1 MAHRLSLSKLTG
13 KQGPPPALPVMSF
26 RYNPCEEGIEELQ
39 PQEPPPATDPVV
51 LPRNESAPSV
61 VLSSSEADRLGKAAG
76 TDSRDSSTERRT
88 VPQRKED
95 AASKRLF
102 SLADRDPLG
111 ATDLCDTPARVNL
124 VRRHSLENL
133 TVPDVEILKP
143 ESSPVKDYLSKLS
156 KRSAVAA
163 AVTDSTAA
171 GVLLVD
177 PKLARTTPE
186 PTDRWYSTLQKRI
199 TKRLEERRH
208 PSGRSKKED
217 DAKLAPVLGKE
228 ETGSEDDASR
238 SETPIEEGQ
247 DAAEEDVTGTRSV
260 AHPSGHKD
268 DPPDPDLDTWEFVEQ
283 VESPQKSAAL
293 HVKVQPVP
301 VPTLQLSGPN
311 FAAITKAALE
321 SNGILLAMAVGF
333 LAIVLPLPSFLSG
346 LIVGCIISLLLF
358 SLAWFLFVPTRSRT
372 PFEIPDYR
380 KLPPLRVP
388 RPPGGD
394 GGRNDVTSYEGWMCQ
409 LPSEIEYHIET
420 HHMNNT
426 LSVHLVLVG
435 TTLRIR
441 RPKHAMPRRA
451 MWNEKK
457 AEPMFIGQRH
467 FNLSAAKVM
476 LLPEK
481 LSKERLWNRKYPICL
496 LVPSEDHYSQQGRD
510 PWASLLEAPPT
521 PGCCPPDEELPREYR
536 DCGAAGRDATA
547 AAKDTSY
554 RDGGG
559 TKDNQSQSDHEV
571 LYLFARTCREKEEWF
586 RRFQQATRSSGTDAR
601 SKRPQ
606 YDEIDEPPLSYDS
619 YMADLM
625 QKHRE
630 QQWPQQT
637 RFPTGRAGATATT
650 TINLSGNTTTSL
662 LRTTTTGSSSSTQW
676 INMLVGRLFYDV
688 FTCQEWSDVVR
699 QRIQRKLNR
708 IKVPFFMEEL
718 TVTEIHLGSQLP
730 YIRRTSEAVVDKQ
743 GTWVDLDLTY
753 NGAFQMTLSTKLN
766 LMRLKRSQHE
776 EMQSFTMNHD
786 GSEEE
791 SAASSEEEDGPDR
804 ADFSTVSKDAGPGGA
819 GTGKKLLDLVDK
831 IAQSKYFQQ
840 ATENRYIKRK
850 MEEVSNTPLV
860 LTVEVSHLV
869 GTLALNVPPP
879 PTDRIWYGFRT
890 LPKMELVARPKLGE
904 KEVTF
909 ARVTERI
916 EKMLFLEFQ
925 RILVMPNMDDFM
937 IPIMQSYLPVG

>member
-13 KQGPPPALPVMSF
+13 KQGPPPAVPVMSF

-39 PQEPPPATDPVV
+39 PPTELAV

-61 VLSSSEADRLGKAAG
+61 VGSIEVDRAGKRAG
-76 TDSRDSSTERRT
+76 SRDSSTERGT
-88 VPQRKED
+88 AKEGKED
-95 AASKRLF
+95 AGSNRSL

-111 ATDLCDTPARVNL
+111 VADISDAPVRANL
-124 VRRHSLENL
+124 LRRHSLENL
-133 TVPDVEILKP
+133 ATVETDALKV
-143 ESSPVKDYLSKLS
+143 ESSPVKESVKEYLSKFG
-156 KRSAVAA
+156 KRSAAA
-163 AVTDSTAA
+163 TDTTAA

-177 PKLARTTPE
+177 PKLVRTTPE
-186 PTDRWYSTLQKRI
+186 PTEKWYSGLRERLA
-199 TKRLEERRH
+199 KRLEERRH

-217 DAKLAPVLGKE
+217 DTKLAPLVGKE
-228 ETGSEDDASR
+228 DSDDEASR
-238 SETPIEEGQ
+238 SETPVEEGQ
-247 DAAEEDVTGTRSV
+247 EVAEQTDDVAGTRCTTL
-260 AHPSGHKD
+260 PSGNREDHL
-268 DPPDPDLDTWEFVEQ
+268 DPDLDTWEFVEQ
-283 VESPQKSAAL
+283 VENPQKST
-293 HVKVQPVP
+293 
-301 VPTLQLSGPN
+301 TLQLGDRPPPTLPPKIPGPN
-311 FAAITKAALE
+311 FAAVTQAVLE
-321 SNGILLAMAVGF
+321 SNGILMSMAVGVS
-333 LAIVLPLPSFLSG
+333 AVVLPLPSFLSG
-346 LIVGCIISLLLF
+346 LIVGCVISLFVF
-358 SLAWFLFVPTRSRT
+358 SLAWFMYVPTRRRHL
-372 PFEIPDYR
+372 FEIPDYR
-380 KLPPLRVP
+380 KMAPLRVP
-388 RPPGGD
+388 HLVGGD
-394 GGRNDVTSYEGWMCQ
+394 TGRNDVTSYEGWMCQ
-409 LPSEIEYHIET
+409 LPFEAEYHIET

-426 LSVHLVLVG
+426 QSVHLVLVG
-435 TTLRIR
+435 STLRLR

-451 MWNEKK
+451 MWNEKRP
-457 AEPMFIGQRH
+457 EPLFVGQRH
-467 FNLSAAKVM
+467 FNLAAAKVM

-496 LVPSEDHYSQQGRD
+496 LVPSEEHYSQQTRD
-510 PWASLLEAPPT
+510 PWASLPESPS
-521 PGCCPPDEELPREYR
+521 CSPDDDLPREYR
-536 DCGAAGRDATA
+536 DCGTAGRDA
-547 AAKDTSY
+547 AAKDSSAK
-554 RDGGG
+554 DGGRESG
-559 TKDNQSQSDHEV
+559 AKDGQSPSDHEV

-586 RRFQQATRSSGTDAR
+586 RRFQQAIRSSNPDAR
-601 SKRPQ
+601 PKRPRSS
-606 YDEIDEPPLSYDS
+606 DDCDDPPLPYDL
-619 YMADLM
+619 YMTQLLR
-625 QKHRE
+625 KHQE
-630 QQWPQQT
+630 QPGLQH
-637 RFPTGRAGATATT
+637 RGSGGRANIASATGG
-650 TINLSGNTTTSL
+650 LSSNVVASSL
-662 LRTTTTGSSSSTQW
+662 LRTTTTASSSSTQW
-676 INMLVGRLFYDV
+676 INVLVGRLFYDV

-766 LMRLKRSQHE
+766 LMRLKKSQHE

-791 SAASSEEEDGPDR
+791 SAMSSEEEDGLERPES
-804 ADFSTVSKDAGPGGA
+804 STISKDAPA

-850 MEEVSNTPLV
+850 MEEVSNMPLV

-879 PTDRIWYGFRT
+879 PSDRIWYGFRT
-890 LPKMELVARPKLGE
+890 LPRMELVARPKLGE

-937 IPIMQSYLPVG
+937 IPIMHSYLPEC

>member
-1 MAHRLSLSKLTG
+1 MSHRLSLSKLTG
-13 KQGPPPALPVMSF
+13 KQGPPPAVPVMSF

-39 PQEPPPATDPVV
+39 PPSELAV

-61 VLSSSEADRLGKAAG
+61 VGSIEVDRAGKRAG
-76 TDSRDSSTERRT
+76 SRDSSTERGT
-88 VPQRKED
+88 VKEGKED
-95 AASKRLF
+95 ADSNRFL

-111 ATDLCDTPARVNL
+111 VSDISDAPVRVNL
-124 VRRHSLENL
+124 LRRHSLENL
-133 TVPDVEILKP
+133 ATAETDALKA
-143 ESSPVKDYLSKLS
+143 ESSPVKESVKEYLSKFG
-156 KRSAVAA
+156 KRSAAA
-163 AVTDSTAA
+163 TDTTAA

-177 PKLARTTPE
+177 PKLVRTTPE
-186 PTDRWYSTLQKRI
+186 PTEKWYSGLKERLA
-199 TKRLEERRH
+199 KRLEERRH

-217 DAKLAPVLGKE
+217 DTKLAPLVGKE
-228 ETGSEDDASR
+228 DSDDEASR
-238 SETPIEEGQ
+238 SETPVEEGQ
-247 DAAEEDVTGTRSV
+247 DMAEQTEDVAGTRCTTL
-260 AHPSGHKD
+260 PSGNREDHL
-268 DPPDPDLDTWEFVEQ
+268 DPDLDTWEFVEQ
-283 VESPQKSAAL
+283 VENPQKSTT
-293 HVKVQPVP
+293 VQLGDRPP
-301 VPTLQLSGPN
+301 PRLPLKIPGPN
-311 FAAITKAALE
+311 LAAVTKAVLE
-321 SNGILLAMAVGF
+321 SNGILMSMAVGVS
-333 LAIVLPLPSFLSG
+333 AVVLPLPSFLSG
-346 LIVGCIISLLLF
+346 LIVGCVVSLLVF
-358 SLAWFLFVPTRSRT
+358 SLAWFMYVPTRRRHL
-372 PFEIPDYR
+372 FEIPDYR
-380 KLPPLRVP
+380 KMAPLRVP
-388 RPPGGD
+388 HQVGGD
-394 GGRNDVTSYEGWMCQ
+394 SGRNDVTSYEGWMCQ
-409 LPSEIEYHIET
+409 LPFETEYHIET

-426 LSVHLVLVG
+426 QSVHLVLVG
-435 TTLRIR
+435 STLRLR

-451 MWNEKK
+451 MWNEKRP
-457 AEPMFIGQRH
+457 EPLFVGQRH
-467 FNLSAAKVM
+467 FNLAAAKVM

-496 LVPSEDHYSQQGRD
+496 LVPSEEHYSQQTKD
-510 PWASLLEAPPT
+510 PWASLPESPS
-521 PGCCPPDEELPREYR
+521 CSPDDDLPREYR
-536 DCGAAGRDATA
+536 DCSTAGRDAA
-547 AAKDTSY
+547 AAKDASAK
-554 RDGGG
+554 DGGRESG
-559 TKDNQSQSDHEV
+559 AKDGQSPSDHEV

-586 RRFQQATRSSGTDAR
+586 RRFQQAIRSSNLDAR
-601 SKRPQ
+601 PMRPRSS
-606 YDEIDEPPLSYDS
+606 DDCDDPPLPYDS
-619 YMADLM
+619 YMM
-625 QKHRE
+625 QLTKKHLE
-630 QQWPQQT
+630 QPGLQH
-637 RFPTGRAGATATT
+637 RGSGGRASITSATGG
-650 TINLSGNTTTSL
+650 LSSNVAASSL
-662 LRTTTTGSSSSTQW
+662 LRTTTTASSSSTQW
-676 INMLVGRLFYDV
+676 INVLVGRLFYDV

-766 LMRLKRSQHE
+766 LMRLKKSQHE

-791 SAASSEEEDGPDR
+791 SAVSSEEEDGLERPES
-804 ADFSTVSKDAGPGGA
+804 STISKDAPA

-850 MEEVSNTPLV
+850 MEEVSNMPLV

-890 LPKMELVARPKLGE
+890 LPRMELVARPKLGE

-925 RILVMPNMDDFM
+925 VSGASCNSLAA
-937 IPIMQSYLPVG
+937 QSVRLSGT